1 MMKSVS
7 LSAIMAAHNLS
18 KEKASEILF
27 PEMTEV
33 GRTRKVERIMR
44 EEQIL
49 NADELLTL
57 AASLLVTPD
66 DLYLP
71 EFIDPVKQNKTINVV
86 SKLKEKLQQQRKN
99 EQDAN

>member
-7 LSAIMAAHNLS
+7 LSAIMTAHNLS
-18 KEKASEILF
+18 KERAAEILF
-27 PEMTEV
+27 PEMTQT
-33 GRTRKVERIMR
+33 GRTRKVERLMR
-44 EEQIL
+44 GEQIL

-71 EFIDPVKQNKTINVV
+71 EFIEPVKQNKTINVV
-86 SKLKEKLQQQRKN
+86 SKLKEKLQQRKN